1 MATELSPAR
10 SRLAARLA
18 TFLDSDLVWSF
29 RHSPMAMLSA
39 ALLAIVAFTSLLA
52 AWLMPQN
59 PFDIT
64 QLYLDKANLPPIWV
78 EGGQMPYLLGTDM
91 QGRDILSAIV
101 YGSRI
106 SLVIGVASVA
116 LSMTIGVFVGLL
128 AGYVGGALD
137 NFLMRIADAVM
148 SIPTLLVAIL
158 ISALFRGLLPV
169 AYRDAAAPLIL
180 VVALALTSWVV
191 YARMIRAATMVEAGK
206 EYVLAARIIKVPRRR
221 IIVRHILPNVLTAAL
236 VTATLNLGLAILAE
250 ATLSFLGVGM
260 PSAQPSLG
268 TLIRI
273 GNQFFFSGT
282 WWIVLFPALQLTLI
296 ILAVNLLGDWLRDA
310 LNPKLK

>member
-39 ALLAIVAFTSLLA
+39 ALLAIVAFTSLFA

-128 AGYVGGALD
+128 A

-180 VVALALTSWVV
+180 VIALALTSWVV

-221 IIVRHILPNVLTAAL
+221 IILRHILPNVLTAAL